1 MTALVGVVVTA
12 SQITRR
18 PHDRSSI
25 ADPRRQAQPNFRR
38 PVLRVSAT
46 LTHPPGVSATQSR
59 RGCHSRVMTR
69 RLTIAAAVLAALC
82 TLSACGDDTGG
93 EDRSNP
99 SAVTEGQAGASEDG
113 SDSDGSSPSAG
124 AEDGAEDQTGGAEDG
139 SGDANELTGATVVPA
154 DQSDVTTEQV
164 CGAIPVAELP
174 VPVDEL
180 KPFDD
185 PSLVECM
192 IDRTDNEDIT
202 TAVKFSAD
210 TEVGGDGT
218 TIDGRD
224 AKVLEAPGVGCL
236 VEFSR
241 GDDSVSVE
249 LATVESAGAEGMCDT
264 AQAIAEAVAPYF
276 PED

>member
-1 MTALVGVVVTA
+1 MTIV
-12 SQITRR
+12 
-18 PHDRSSI
+18 
-25 ADPRRQAQPNFRR
+25 
-38 PVLRVSAT
+38 
-46 LTHPPGVSATQSR
+46 
-59 RGCHSRVMTR
+59 
-69 RLTIAAAVLAALC
+69 AAVLAALC

-93 EDRSNP
+93 EDGSNP
-99 SAVTEGQAGASEDG
+99 SAGTEGQAGASEDG
-113 SDSDGSSPSAG
+113 SGGDGSSPSA
-124 AEDGAEDQTGGAEDG
+124 EDGTEEQTGGAEDG

-164 CGAIPVAELP
+164 CAAIPVAELP

-192 IDRTDNEDIT
+192 IDRADNEDIT

-210 TEVGGDGT
+210 TEVRGDGT

-224 AKVLEAPGVGCL
+224 ASVMEVTGVGCL

-249 LATVESAGAEGMCDT
+249 LATIESAFTEDMCDT

>member
-1 MTALVGVVVTA
+1 M
-12 SQITRR
+12 
-18 PHDRSSI
+18 
-25 ADPRRQAQPNFRR
+25 
-38 PVLRVSAT
+38 
-46 LTHPPGVSATQSR
+46 
-59 RGCHSRVMTR
+59 
-69 RLTIAAAVLAALC
+69 AAVLAALC
-82 TLSACGDDTGG
+82 TLSACGDDVGG
-93 EDRSNP
+93 EDGANP
-99 SAVTEGQAGASEDG
+99 SAGTEGQAGASEDG
-113 SDSDGSSPSAG
+113 SDGDGSSPSAG
-124 AEDGAEDQTGGAEDG
+124 AEDQAGGAEDG
-139 SGDANELTGATVVPA
+139 SGDAIELTGATVVPA
-154 DQSDVTTEQV
+154 DQSDITAEQV

-192 IDRTDNEDIT
+192 IDRADNEDIT
-202 TAVKFSAD
+202 TSVKFSAD
-210 TEVGGDGT
+210 TEVGGDGI

-224 AKVLEAPGVGCL
+224 ASVLEAPGVGCL